1 VLDRTRARRQALQL
15 LYQREITGVCFG
27 ADSGRRFID
36 GETLVDGELVAS
48 VESLEEYAYRLVRGV
63 TEKNDILDEKIEEV
77 SENWS
82 LVRMPLVDRSILRL
96 ACYEMHYIDEVP
108 VSVSIN
114 EAIELAR
121 VYGGE
126 DDSYRFI
133 NGVLG
138 KVARNIEE
146 ASEKS
151 GTEEIAQTETSAIPV
166 QSQGDEL

>member
-1 VLDRTRARRQALQL
+1 MLDRTRARRQALQL

-27 ADSGRRFID
+27 SDGKKRFID
-36 GETLVDGELVAS
+36 AETNVDGEIVAS
-48 VESLEEYAYRLVRGV
+48 IESLEDYAYRLVQGV
-63 TEKNDILDEKIEEV
+63 TEKNDILDDKIEEV

-96 ACYEMHYIDEVP
+96 ACYEMYYIDEVP

-121 VYGGE
+121 IYGGE

-138 KVARNIEE
+138 KVARTLDETD
-146 ASEKS
+146 EKS
-151 GTEEIAQTETSAIPV
+151 DSDTIAQMADGVSE
-166 QSQGDEL
+166 QLQGDEQ